1 MFSSRALPIIN
12 LRKLAE
18 ILYRHLQISS
28 MDHRVPIQDETAAI
42 KVTVESV
49 SFFKDLAFRTR
60 CKKKEIIDWEKV
72 LNSPAKSL

>member
-1 MFSSRALPIIN
+1 
-12 LRKLAE
+12 
-18 ILYRHLQISS
+18 

-60 CKKKEIIDWEKV
+60 CKKKGNNRLGKGIELTCEVFMKPLTIKPG
-72 LNSPAKSL
+72 SPAGKV